1 MRVLHV
7 NKFLH
12 RRGGAEGY
20 MLDLAELQRVDGHEV
35 AFFGMQHPDN
45 DVASVGRP
53 PRHVEFDPAPS
64 GTVARLGLLGRM
76 VWSVPA
82 ARGMAAAIEE
92 FRPDVVHA
100 HNVYHQLSPSVLHA
114 ASSRGVPVVLTLH
127 DYKLVCPTY
136 RFLDHDAPCTACVT
150 RGPWEAA
157 RRSCQG
163 GSRAASAAAA
173 LEVDL
178 HRRFGAYDAV
188 DRFLAPSRFLG
199 DQVAAAGVQAGRV
212 RVQPN
217 FAVLGAPPEGP
228 PADPRLVVAARLS
241 SEKGVDT
248 LVRAVGA
255 LDLTAAGV
263 AGPAGP
269 AGGTAGPVLDVAG
282 DGPARAELERLA
294 AAVAPGRVRFHGRLA
309 REELHAL
316 MAGATASVVPSRWH
330 ENQPLSVL
338 ESQAL
343 GVPVVTTTLGGLPE
357 LVDETTGWLVPP
369 DDPARLTEVLGAV
382 LADPARAR
390 RRGLAGRARVARDH
404 DPRTHLR
411 SVVRH
416 YQEAGAS

>member
-269 AGGTAGPVLDVAG
+269 PVAL
-282 DGPARAELERLA
+282 PARCSTS
-294 AAVAPGRVRFHGRLA
+294 P
-309 REELHAL
+309 
-316 MAGATASVVPSRWH
+316 ATGPPVPSSSGSPR
-330 ENQPLSVL
+330 PSPRGACA
-338 ESQAL
+338 ST
-343 GVPVVTTTLGGLPE
+343 GV
-357 LVDETTGWLVPP
+357 W
-369 DDPARLTEVLGAV
+369 
-382 LADPARAR
+382 RAR
-390 RRGLAGRARVARDH
+390 SSTR
-404 DPRTHLR
+404 
-411 SVVRH
+411 
-416 YQEAGAS
+416 